1 MSGHCGPF
9 CWLFSKQT
17 FNPITTVKRIGLPPR
32 RSAFAEL
39 TAASLMAVGL
49 WAAAVG
55 VLLATRSTLNA
66 VDAGALLLA
75 LTWAWLSA
83 RLGQG
88 AGQSRRLLVVNLLG
102 CTLLLGLYQ
111 LALLLGGG

>member
-1 MSGHCGPF
+1 M
-9 CWLFSKQT
+9 
-17 FNPITTVKRIGLPPR
+17 
-32 RSAFAEL
+32 
-39 TAASLMAVGL
+39 GL

-55 VLLATRSTLNA
+55 ALLATRSTLNA
-66 VDAGALLLA
+66 ANALALLFA
-75 LTWAWLSA
+75 LTWVWLSV

-88 AGQSRRLLVVNLLG
+88 AGQNRRLLVVNLLG